1 MAYLL
6 FLRKR
11 IFFAAAILFVSLL
24 PAAAQSSRLEIG
36 VMGGTN
42 FYIGEKNKVP
52 FDAFEPA
59 FGGFF
64 RVNFDPRWTLK
75 TQVAVASLRHAI
87 EQSYI
92 DFSSR
97 IEFHF
102 YEYGR
107 PSYAENK
114 LYIFTPY
121 IFAGFGFT
129 SYESDYGQGS
139 FTANFPFGLGV
150 KLKLFR
156 RMNIGLEWSMHKLF
170 TDKFDY
176 VDNPNQLKKS
186 VFYNNDWY
194 SIASFFVSFDLIHT
208 AWRCRR

>member
-1 MAYLL
+1 MTNLL
-6 FLRKR
+6 FFGKR
-11 IFFAAAILFVSLL
+11 TIIATMLLFVFLL
-24 PAAAQSSRLEIG
+24 PTTAQSSRLEIG

-42 FYIGEKNKVP
+42 FYIGEKNKTP

-75 TQVAVASLRHAI
+75 TQVAAASLRHAI
-87 EQSYI
+87 EQNYI

-102 YEYGR
+102 YDYGR

-121 IFAGFGFT
+121 IFAGIGFT

-170 TDKFDY
+170 VDDFDF
-176 VDNPNQLKKS
+176 VDNPNQIKKS
-186 VFYNNDWY
+186 IFYNNDWY
-194 SIASFFVSFDLIHT
+194 SIASFFISVDMIST
-208 AWRCRR
+208 AWKCRR